1 MEVTSHA
8 MPTDVDRLTELEIR
22 LAHQERT
29 CDQLHEVVLEL
40 RKELESMRRKF
51 GEIEA
56 KLESDATEIGPADDL
71 PPHW

>member
-1 MEVTSHA
+1 MSDD
-8 MPTDVDRLTELEIR
+8 PDRLTELEIR

-29 CDQLHEVVLEL
+29 TDQLHEVVLDL

-56 KLESDATEIGPADDL
+56 KLESDANEIGPANEP

>member
-1 MEVTSHA
+1 
-8 MPTDVDRLTELEIR
+8 MPEDPERLMELEIR

-29 CDQLHEVVLEL
+29 IDQLHEVVLGL
-40 RKELESMRRKF
+40 RKELESVQRRF

-56 KLESDATEIGPADDL
+56 KLESDANEIGSANER

>member
-1 MEVTSHA
+1 MSDD
-8 MPTDVDRLTELEIR
+8 PDRLTELEIR

-29 CDQLHEVVLEL
+29 TDQLHEVVLDL

-56 KLESDATEIGPADDL
+56 KLESDANEIGPANEL

>member
-1 MEVTSHA
+1 MS
-8 MPTDVDRLTELEIR
+8 TDVDRLTELEIR
-22 LAHQERT
+22 LAHQVRT
-29 CDQLHEVVLEL
+29 TDQLHEVVLDL

-56 KLESDATEIGPADDL
+56 KLESDANEIGPANEP

>member
-1 MEVTSHA
+1 MSDDPE
-8 MPTDVDRLTELEIR
+8 RLMELEIR

-29 CDQLHEVVLEL
+29 IDQLHDVVLGL
-40 RKELESMRRKF
+40 RKELESVQRKF

-56 KLESDATEIGPADDL
+56 KLESDANEIGSANER

>member
-1 MEVTSHA
+1 MS
-8 MPTDVDRLTELEIR
+8 TDVDRLTELEIR

-29 CDQLHEVVLEL
+29 TDQLHEVVLDL

-56 KLESDATEIGPADDL
+56 KLESDANEIGPANEP

>member
-1 MEVTSHA
+1 MSDDPE
-8 MPTDVDRLTELEIR
+8 RLMELEIR
-22 LAHQERT
+22 LAHQERAT
-29 CDQLHEVVLEL
+29 DQLHEVVLDL

-56 KLESDATEIGPADDL
+56 KLESDANEVGPANER

>member
-1 MEVTSHA
+1 MSNDA
-8 MPTDVDRLTELEIR
+8 DRLTELEIR

-29 CDQLHEVVLEL
+29 TDQLHEVVLDL

-56 KLESDATEIGPADDL
+56 KLESDANEIGPANEL

>member
-1 MEVTSHA
+1 MSEDA
-8 MPTDVDRLTELEIR
+8 DRLMELEIR

-29 CDQLHEVVLEL
+29 IDQLHEVVLGL
-40 RKELESMRRKF
+40 RVELESVQRKF

-56 KLESDATEIGPADDL
+56 KIESDANEVGPANER

>member
-1 MEVTSHA
+1 MSDD
-8 MPTDVDRLTELEIR
+8 PDRLTELEIR
-22 LAHQERT
+22 LAHQVRT
-29 CDQLHEVVLEL
+29 TDQLHEVVLDL

-56 KLESDATEIGPADDL
+56 KLESDANEIGPANEP

>member
-1 MEVTSHA
+1 MSDDPE
-8 MPTDVDRLTELEIR
+8 RLMELEIR

-29 CDQLHEVVLEL
+29 IDQLHDVVLGL
-40 RKELESMRRKF
+40 RKELESVQRKF

-56 KLESDATEIGPADDL
+56 KLESDANEVGPANER

>member
-1 MEVTSHA
+1 
-8 MPTDVDRLTELEIR
+8 MPNDADRLTELEIR

-29 CDQLHEVVLEL
+29 TDQLHEVVLDL
-40 RKELESMRRKF
+40 RKALETMRRKF

-56 KLESDATEIGPADDL
+56 KLESDANEIGPANDL